1 MFLIGIA
8 GFTLASLW
16 CGLSVDPA
24 MLIAGRLVQGGFGA
38 LLGAVIVPERTRRV
52 PQRRP
57 RASAVGAG
65 ARGLLTSIGL
75 SRRAPPSGPPPDRSS
90 RVTRIAA
97 DLRGDLIMPR
107 ARAGAVDI
115 DIKHGPSNSSSM
127 LDGRHGPACAVIAPP
142 GPGASSAAE
151 AEALFAEAHRRRRRR
166 RLAAGVA
173 GLLLAGSAAAGLITA
188 WPGDGAR
195 THHGHSGAAAPRAPG
210 VTLPPSRVAWVDDIG
225 QLHIGDLATGTQQ
238 VVATVD
244 ASPADPMIVAGGR
257 LYWAAVNQNA
267 APVREY
273 DIATGRIGY
282 LARGNSVFASADGR
296 HLYIVQTGTSL
307 IELPADGIGAA
318 RQLALPAGWHMSGL
332 LGNWSVAGGIVV
344 YSSASDA
351 SSTSLLAVWSPAT
364 GTVKIIGRGLDV
376 IDAYTPRGARYS
388 LLAWTPAGCLQHC
401 PVGITNTFTLAGL
414 TVHGP
419 SRHGFT
425 YGGLFTSGAFSPDG
439 TRLAVFLNATNPQD
453 PSREPVS
460 ELAIVNTR
468 TGALRLVRAARFGT
482 YEDAGWARWLPGG
495 HRLIVG
501 AEVGSYA
508 VDAETLS
515 VRAFSFGPGNDINF
529 STTVLPVP

>member
-1 MFLIGIA
+1 
-8 GFTLASLW
+8 
-16 CGLSVDPA
+16 
-24 MLIAGRLVQGGFGA
+24 
-38 LLGAVIVPERTRRV
+38 
-52 PQRRP
+52 
-57 RASAVGAG
+57 
-65 ARGLLTSIGL
+65 
-75 SRRAPPSGPPPDRSS
+75 
-90 RVTRIAA
+90 
-97 DLRGDLIMPR
+97 
-107 ARAGAVDI
+107 
-115 DIKHGPSNSSSM
+115 M
-127 LDGRHGPACAVIAPP
+127 LDGQHGPACAVIAPP

-166 RLAAGVA
+166 RLAGGVA
-173 GLLLAGSAAAGLITA
+173 CLLLAGSAAAGLITA
-188 WPGDGAR
+188 RPGDGAR
-195 THHGHSGAAAPRAPG
+195 THHGHPGAPAPRAPG
-210 VTLPPSRVAWVDDIG
+210 VTLPPARVAWVDDSG
-225 QLHIGDLATGTQQ
+225 QLHIGDLATGTQR

-257 LYWAAVNQNA
+257 LYWAGVNQDA

-296 HLYIVQTGTSL
+296 HLYIVQTGTRL

-332 LGNWSVAGGIVV
+332 LGNWSAAGGIVV

-351 SSTSLLAVWSPAT
+351 SSTSAVAVWNPAT
-364 GTVKIIGRGLDV
+364 GAVKIIGRGLDV
-376 IDAYTPRGARYS
+376 IDAYTPPGARYS
-388 LLAWTPAGCLQHC
+388 LLAWTPAGCTQNC
-401 PVGITNTFTLAGL
+401 PVGITNTSTLASL
-414 TVHGP
+414 TVRSP
-419 SRHGFT
+419 NRHGFT

-439 TRLAVFLNATNPQD
+439 THLAVFLNTTNPQD

-468 TGALRLVRAARFGT
+468 TGALQLVRATRLGT